1 MFRCCLPCRGGSTAP
16 ATSPP
21 SSPESSDENY
31 TNLYHSD
38 SVRNEQPQGNNSVLN
53 SSSPSSNATGT
64 SPSST
69 SSSTSTGATSSTRTY
84 HDTSQQQTGLPH
96 IEEEEE
102 LDQNHHT
109 ASGDC
114 NNLKEHLI
122 NTKRSIRIVNQ
133 VQLQQHQQQQ
143 REKAAAQQ
151 ARRSSSAGL
160 SAVSA
165 VSGSSA
171 SSTGGAPAA
180 TGDEI
185 NLSNSPSPRSKH
197 SRKAKRTKS
206 VTPATASETPS
217 GSVLESNIVSAIANP
232 SSGYLF
238 PKMQAEQGSIG
249 ELQKYHGRYLKNRRH
264 TLANV
269 R

>member
-38 SVRNEQPQGNNSVLN
+38 SVRNEQPHGNNSVNNN
-53 SSSPSSNATGT
+53 SSAA
-64 SPSST
+64 T
-69 SSSTSTGATSSTRTY
+69 SSSAPSSSSAATSTAAARTY
-84 HDTSQQQTGLPH
+84 HDTQTSPLPH

-102 LDQNHHT
+102 LDPGHQLP
-109 ASGDC
+109 SDDC
-114 NNLKEHLI
+114 NSLKEHLI
-122 NTKRSIRIVNQ
+122 NKKRSIRIVNQ

-143 REKAAAQQ
+143 REKAAASL
-151 ARRSSSAGL
+151 ARRNSSSG
-160 SAVSA
+160 
-165 VSGSSA
+165 GSSCGGGG
-171 SSTGGAPAA
+171 GGAGTGSGAG
-180 TGDEI
+180 GDE
-185 NLSNSPSPRSKH
+185 NLSSSPSPRSKH
-197 SRKAKRTKS
+197 NRKSKTRTK
-206 VTPATASETPS
+206 TPASSSSETATTTATT
-217 GSVLESNIVSAIANP
+217 GNLLTTNLISAIANP
-232 SSGYLF
+232 SSGYLL

-249 ELQKYHGRYLKNRRH
+249 ELQKYHSRYLKNRRH

>member
-16 ATSPP
+16 ATSRH
-21 SSPESSDENY
+21 SSTESSDENY

-53 SSSPSSNATGT
+53 SSSSSSSSNATGAT
-64 SPSST
+64 SSN
-69 SSSTSTGATSSTRTY
+69 SSSTTASAPAARTY
-84 HDTSQQQTGLPH
+84 HDTTQQTSPLPH

-102 LDQNHHT
+102 LDQNQHT
-109 ASGDC
+109 ITGDC
-114 NNLKEHLI
+114 NNLKELLV
-122 NTKRSIRIVNQ
+122 NSKRSIRIVNQ

-143 REKAAAQQ
+143 RDKAAAQQ
-151 ARRSSSAGL
+151 ARRSSNAGIISSSTTGTSTSGGGL
-160 SAVSA
+160 SDESAVS
-165 VSGSSA
+165 
-171 SSTGGAPAA
+171 P
-180 TGDEI
+180 
-185 NLSNSPSPRSKH
+185 SPSPRSKH

-206 VTPATASETPS
+206 VTPATTSEAQS
-217 GSVLESNIVSAIANP
+217 SNSALVSNIVSAIANP
-232 SSGYLF
+232 SSGYLL

-249 ELQKYHGRYLKNRRH
+249 ELQKYHSRYLKNRRH